1 MPFRP
6 VLKLCRTDEPMIG
19 KRPIVVPGPWA
30 RVLQIRTW
38 RGRRWKTPVPSA
50 PPTCGVVVA
59 RGRLRAPAGNHP
71 ERVGDP
77 VVGCWPMGEGGAG
90 REKKKTLEPLGVRR
104 GPAARRS
111 RSHQWHRTRTQRA
124 GSHIQAHCAR
134 STTAC
139 QQQRLPK
146 LRLWT
151 WYSRPRNPL
160 SRDETLLPK
169 QRGHGRR
176 DRTMSSSLTR
186 QTHGFR
192 RGRHHPTHPPPRQAG
207 PERERCTLPAR
218 PQGSAAQGPA
228 GGFPCSWRCAHTE

>member
-1 MPFRP
+1 MPFHP

-90 REKKKTLEPLGVRR
+90 REKKKLGTVGR
-104 GPAARRS
+104 AARAS
-111 RSHQWHRTRTQRA
+111 SQEVKVSSMAPDTHATGWLSYPSVLRTIDD
-124 GSHIQAHCAR
+124 GL
-134 STTAC
+134 STTKAPQAAALDVV
-139 QQQRLPK
+139 QQAQESPLPGRNIVAK
-146 LRLWT
+146 TART
-151 WYSRPRNPL
+151 W
-160 SRDETLLPK
+160 
-169 QRGHGRR
+169 
-176 DRTMSSSLTR
+176 
-186 QTHGFR
+186 
-192 RGRHHPTHPPPRQAG
+192 PP
-207 PERERCTLPAR
+207 
-218 PQGSAAQGPA
+218 
-228 GGFPCSWRCAHTE
+228 